1 MDDFLKRVQAAALPG
16 LWSLGVRL
24 ARAGSARLDQ
34 KDETEAVYRVKA
46 AGRAIA
52 PSAVLYLAEG
62 EWSCDC
68 GSDSDP
74 CEHVVA
80 AAISHKEAALTQ
92 TTATSAPV
100 GTSPWLGY
108 RLSRTTGP
116 SLIIERAFVHA
127 DGTERPLQGSLAT
140 LVAARRCPVDP
151 THEDLAIDPILARAT
166 AFSADRSRSQGLAP
180 EAALRLLRVL
190 AGSRDVKLDG
200 APITVDPRPLLPTA
214 VIQDSAGGLELRVE
228 APPDVGEILDRGVA
242 LAAGQIRPIGAFALT
257 GARLEKLP
265 LVRTVGP
272 KEIATLVAEV
282 LPEIERHVA
291 VEVRSTRLPARTKD
305 VEPRIHF
312 QLPEHGHTLSILPT
326 LVYGDPPAIRIDGDE
341 MVHLSGAVPRRNPTR
356 EREVLGALRDELSL
370 VPGRLVH
377 FDGQEA
383 ARFVERLQTFQKR
396 RSAHLPERSL
406 GGTPLLPHVSF
417 AGERF
422 EIEFSTE
429 PADAGGERRSADP
442 GQVLRAFHDGLSVVP
457 LEGGGWAPLPA
468 DFLTRFGHIL
478 SDLLAARRPDGT
490 LPIFAAPR
498 LGSLLE
504 ALGEPPP
511 PSLARLEPLIAGFS
525 GLPRAALPEGLK
537 ADLRGYQEEGVDFLC
552 FLRDAELGAVLA
564 DDMGLGKTL
573 QTLCALRGK
582 TLVVC
587 PRSLLFNWAAEAARF
602 RPDLRVRIH
611 HGPKRVLDDADLT
624 ITTYAVLRMDQ
635 ELLAAHGFDTVV
647 LDEAQNIKSADSQAA
662 RAAFALSDA
671 LPPGAF
677 RVALSG
683 TPVENRLEELW
694 SILRFTHPGLL
705 GGKGDFQ
712 DRYVAPIARGDDGA
726 AQRLR
731 QLIKP
736 FLLRRL
742 KREVAADLPPR
753 QDSVL
758 YVELSETERALYDAI
773 HAAKH
778 QEVMDALRGGGS
790 VMAALEALLRLRQA
804 ACHPALVPGQSAPSS
819 SKLEALLE
827 AVEKATLDT
836 HKCIV
841 FSQWTSLLDLVEP
854 MLGELGVPW
863 LRLDGT
869 TRDRAGIVTS
879 FQDPLGPPILLS
891 SLKAGGTGLNLT
903 AADHVFLLDP
913 WWNPAAE
920 DQAADRA
927 HRIGQTRPV
936 NVVRLVAKDT
946 IEEGI
951 LTLQARK
958 KRIADLALGE
968 GGAAA
973 GLTKDDLLQLLGA

>member
-1 MDDFLKRVQAAALPG
+1 
-16 LWSLGVRL
+16 
-24 ARAGSARLDQ
+24 
-34 KDETEAVYRVKA
+34 
-46 AGRAIA
+46 
-52 PSAVLYLAEG
+52 
-62 EWSCDC
+62 
-68 GSDSDP
+68 
-74 CEHVVA
+74 
-80 AAISHKEAALTQ
+80 
-92 TTATSAPV
+92 
-100 GTSPWLGY
+100 
-108 RLSRTTGP
+108 
-116 SLIIERAFVHA
+116 
-127 DGTERPLQGSLAT
+127 
-140 LVAARRCPVDP
+140 
-151 THEDLAIDPILARAT
+151 
-166 AFSADRSRSQGLAP
+166 
-180 EAALRLLRVL
+180 
-190 AGSRDVKLDG
+190 
-200 APITVDPRPLLPTA
+200 
-214 VIQDSAGGLELRVE
+214 
-228 APPDVGEILDRGVA
+228 
-242 LAAGQIRPIGAFALT
+242 
-257 GARLEKLP
+257 
-265 LVRTVGP
+265 
-272 KEIATLVAEV
+272 
-282 LPEIERHVA
+282 
-291 VEVRSTRLPARTKD
+291 
-305 VEPRIHF
+305 
-312 QLPEHGHTLSILPT
+312 
-326 LVYGDPPAIRIDGDE
+326 
-341 MVHLSGAVPRRNPTR
+341 
-356 EREVLGALRDELSL
+356 
-370 VPGRLVH
+370 
-377 FDGQEA
+377 
-383 ARFVERLQTFQKR
+383 
-396 RSAHLPERSL
+396 
-406 GGTPLLPHVSF
+406 
-417 AGERF
+417 
-422 EIEFSTE
+422 
-429 PADAGGERRSADP
+429 
-442 GQVLRAFHDGLSVVP
+442 VP

-490 LPIFAAPR
+490 LPVFAAPR

-525 GLPRAALPEGLK
+525 GLPRAPLPEGLQ
-537 ADLRGYQEEGVDFLC
+537 AELRSYQEEGVDFLS

-602 RPDLRVRIH
+602 RPNLRVKIH
-611 HGPKRVLDDADLT
+611 HGPKRLLDDADLT

-671 LPPGAF
+671 LPSGAF

-705 GGKGDFQ
+705 GSKGDFQ

-758 YVELSETERALYDAI
+758 YVELSESERALYDAI

-854 MLGELGVPW
+854 MLGELGIPW

-879 FQDPLGPPILLS
+879 FQDPLGPPLLLS

-927 HRIGQTRPV
+927 HRIGQTRTV